1 MHKIGGNS
9 ASAHMLPV
17 STRIRIFSIFISLSQ
32 YCAPRRAFC
41 KRFSNLM
48 NMNLS
53 ASRKARHGLQHIVPV
68 KARSCREQL
77 VFLLLREVGRVHSFQ
92 IESTDGYYTS
102 VNPIGFAW
110 MAGKRKVHSKEKPV
124 TKNRRREET
133 TGGREIYAQRKR
145 EAGRVCCGV
154 CATWTVGFICC
165 TPRYIELFPARTSR
179 ELDHTL

>member
-1 MHKIGGNS
+1 MN
-9 ASAHMLPV
+9 
-17 STRIRIFSIFISLSQ
+17 F
-32 YCAPRRAFC
+32 CAF
-41 KRFSNLM
+41 
-48 NMNLS
+48 
-53 ASRKARHGLQHIVPV
+53 RKARHGLQHIVPV
-68 KARSCREQL
+68 KTRSCREQL
-77 VFLLLREVGRVHSFQ
+77 VSSEFLLQREVRRVHSFQ

-110 MAGKRKVHSKEKPV
+110 MAGKRKVHSREKPV
-124 TKNRRREET
+124 TKNRRHEET

-154 CATWTVGFICC
+154 CVIWTVGFIYC